1 MKEKTDKQNAQNSK
15 IAKAIPSCLA
25 AAFSLIFVFCNL
37 ICSPFVNGLPP
48 RYNGMYSGE
57 GDYEGAYSPKGA
69 NVKNLDGRVSECLK
83 SFPPSY
89 YYYFDNNRLF
99 GGNYNFH
106 STIYA
111 IFPEDNRII
120 VDFGAYAES
129 DFVPIIKTVG
139 GNAVNVAGSK
149 PENPYTDE
157 YYMILKPESGKSIN
171 EGNLTCD
178 TFVRV
183 PVREA
188 FEAGNN
194 INSEGLKILNEHW
207 KEPQSNIFDLL
218 NK

>member
-25 AAFSLIFVFCNL
+25 AAFSLVFVFCNL
-37 ICSPFVNGLPP
+37 ICSPFVNGLP
-48 RYNGMYSGE
+48 RNDGMYAGE
-57 GDYEGAYSPKGA
+57 GNYEGAYSPKGA

-83 SFPPSY
+83 SFPLS
-89 YYYFDNNRLF
+89 YYFDSNRQF

-129 DFVPIIKTVG
+129 DFAPIIKTAG
-139 GNAVNVAGSK
+139 GNSINVAGSK
-149 PENPYTDE
+149 PRNPYTDE
-157 YYMILKPESGKSIN
+157 YYLILKSESGKNIS
-171 EGNLTCD
+171 EGNLICD

-194 INSEGLKILNEHW
+194 INSEGLKIMNEYW

>member
-25 AAFSLIFVFCNL
+25 AAFSLVFVFCNL
-37 ICSPFVNGLPP
+37 ICSPFVNGLP
-48 RYNGMYSGE
+48 RNNGMYSRE
-57 GDYEGAYSPKGA
+57 EDYEGAYRSKNA
-69 NVKNLDGRVSECLK
+69 NVKNLDDRVRECITNF
-83 SFPPSY
+83 SSDY
-89 YYYFDNNRLF
+89 YYTFYDNAGFSKNAK
-99 GGNYNFH
+99 FH
-106 STIYA
+106 STVYS

-120 VDFGAYAES
+120 VDFGAYAEA
-129 DFVPIIKTVG
+129 DIAPIIKTAG
-139 GNAVNVAGSK
+139 GNFINLAGSK

-157 YYMILKPESGKSIN
+157 YYLILKSESGKNIS

-194 INSEGLKILNEHW
+194 INSEGLKILNEYW
-207 KEPQSNIFDLL
+207 KEPRSNIFDLL

>member
-1 MKEKTDKQNAQNSK
+1 
-15 IAKAIPSCLA
+15 
-25 AAFSLIFVFCNL
+25 
-37 ICSPFVNGLPP
+37 
-48 RYNGMYSGE
+48 
-57 GDYEGAYSPKGA
+57 
-69 NVKNLDGRVSECLK
+69 RVSECLK
-83 SFPPSY
+83 SFPLS
-89 YYYFDNNRLF
+89 YYFDSNRQF

-139 GNAVNVAGSK
+139 GNAVNVVGRK